1 MTARCYDPTWLLG
14 LYRTMVL
21 LREFEDRVKILFLE
35 GTMPGTI
42 HQYQGQEAC
51 GVGVCSALQPGDV
64 ITSTHRPHGHALARG
79 LTPDEV
85 MAELFGKVNGCCKG
99 KGGSMHMGDLSK
111 GMVPAIAIVGGGLP
125 IAAGMALA
133 FKMSAEKR
141 IALAFMGDGATNE
154 GVFHE
159 ALNMAAIWDLPV
171 LYVVENNLYAA
182 STSVAMTVKVP
193 HIADRAAAYGMPGR
207 TVDGNDVLAVYE
219 ATMEAAEQARSGKG
233 PTLLEL
239 MTYRIT
245 GHSRRDPAMYQPEE
259 EKKQALAN
267 EPIGRFG
274 RKLLAAGHFRQS
286 DLDAIR
292 DEVKAEVQTAVE
304 RAIAAP
310 EPRPED
316 ALEDMF
322 V

>member
-1 MTARCYDPTWLLG
+1 
-14 LYRTMVL
+14 
-21 LREFEDRVKILFLE
+21 
-35 GTMPGTI
+35 MPGTI

-51 GVGVCSALQPGDV
+51 GVGVCAALEPDDI

-79 LTPDEV
+79 LTADEV
-85 MAELFGKVNGCCKG
+85 MGELYGKVTGCCKG
-99 KGGSMHMGDLSK
+99 KGGSMHVGDLSK
-111 GMVPAIAIVGGGLP
+111 GMLPAIAIVGGGLP

-133 FKMSAEKR
+133 YKMSGQKR
-141 IALAFMGDGATNE
+141 IAVAFMGDGAANE
-154 GVFHE
+154 GIFHE
-159 ALNMAAIWDLPV
+159 ALNMAGLWDLPV

-182 STSVAMTVKVP
+182 STSVAQSMKIA
-193 HIADRAAAYGMPGR
+193 HIADRAAAYGMKGV

-219 ATMEAAEQARSGKG
+219 ATAEAAAAARSGKG

-245 GHSRRDPAMYQPEE
+245 GHSRRDPALYQPEE
-259 EKKQALAN
+259 EKKKALAN

-274 RKLLAAGHFRQS
+274 RWLMGEKISSQPA
-286 DLDAIR
+286 LDRIR
-292 DEVKAEVQTAVE
+292 AEVKAEVQAAVD
-304 RAIAAP
+304 RAISAP

>member
-1 MTARCYDPTWLLG
+1 MKARTYDPAWLLG
-14 LYRTMVL
+14 LYRRMVL
-21 LREFEDRVKILFLE
+21 LREFEDRVKLLFLE
-35 GTMPGTI
+35 GSMPGTI

-51 GVGVCSALQPGDV
+51 GVGVCSALGPDDI

-79 LTPDEV
+79 LTADEV
-85 MAELFGKVNGCCKG
+85 MGELYGKVTGCCRG
-99 KGGSMHMGDLSK
+99 KGGSMHVGDLSK
-111 GMVPAIAIVGGGLP
+111 GMLPAIAIVGGGLP

-133 FKMSAEKR
+133 FKMAGEKR
-141 IALAFMGDGATNE
+141 IAVAFMGDGATNE
-154 GVFHE
+154 GIFHE

-182 STSVAMTVKVP
+182 STSVKMTVKTP
-193 HIADRAAAYGMPGR
+193 HISDRAAAYGMKGV

-219 ATMEAAEQARSGKG
+219 ATMEAAAAARQGKG

-245 GHSRRDPAMYQPEE
+245 GHSRRDPALYQPED
-259 EKKQALAN
+259 EKKKALAN

-274 RKLLAAGHFRQS
+274 KKLLADRICAQADMDG
-286 DLDAIR
+286 IR
-292 DEVKAEVQTAVE
+292 AEVKAEVQTAVD

-310 EPRPED
+310 EPRPEE
-316 ALEDMF
+316 ALEGMF

>member
-1 MTARCYDPTWLLG
+1 
-14 LYRTMVL
+14 
-21 LREFEDRVKILFLE
+21 
-35 GTMPGTI
+35 
-42 HQYQGQEAC
+42 
-51 GVGVCSALQPGDV
+51 
-64 ITSTHRPHGHALARG
+64 
-79 LTPDEV
+79 
-85 MAELFGKVNGCCKG
+85 
-99 KGGSMHMGDLSK
+99 
-111 GMVPAIAIVGGGLP
+111 
-125 IAAGMALA
+125 
-133 FKMSAEKR
+133 
-141 IALAFMGDGATNE
+141 
-154 GVFHE
+154 
-159 ALNMAAIWDLPV
+159 
-171 LYVVENNLYAA
+171 
-182 STSVAMTVKVP
+182 
-193 HIADRAAAYGMPGR
+193 MPGR

-245 GHSRRDPAMYQPEE
+245 GHSRRDPALYQPEE

>member
-1 MTARCYDPTWLLG
+1 MTAHSHDREWLLG
-14 LYRTMVL
+14 LYRKMVL
-21 LREFEDRVKILFLE
+21 LREFEERVKLLFLE

-51 GVGVCSALQPGDV
+51 GVGVCAALQPGDV

-85 MAELFGKVNGCCKG
+85 MAELFGKVTGCCKG

-125 IAAGMALA
+125 VAAGMALA
-133 FKMSAEKR
+133 FKMNSEKR
-141 IALAFMGDGATNE
+141 IAVSFMGDGATNE
-154 GVFHE
+154 GIFHE

-182 STSVAMTVKVP
+182 STPVAMTVKVP

-207 TVDGNDVLAVYE
+207 TIDGNDVLAVYE
-219 ATMEAAEQARSGKG
+219 ATMEAAEGARNGKG

-245 GHSRRDPAMYQPEE
+245 GHSRRDPALYQPDE
-259 EKKQALAN
+259 EKKQALAK

-274 RKLLAAGHFRQS
+274 KKLIAEGHCRQS
-286 DLDAIR
+286 DLDAVR
-292 DEVKAEVQTAVE
+292 SEVKAEVQTSVE
-304 RAIAAP
+304 RALAAP